1 MGIGSVISDFFLRGA
16 PSADVIKDAD
26 AARGYKEMKSIAGYM
41 PYLDTVDDNKILL
54 SDGRTLAAVYSLTS
68 IPTEARSDELMEQF
82 AKGLNQFICNTF
94 EEDST
99 APWSVSFYCWNDR
112 ASFYDLVDETYDYA
126 RKVHAARDAELTPYT
141 HWFMKKLW
149 EPHIKTMMSGNG
161 LFTDPLSDMP
171 WVGKRRRAYLVFYRK
186 QSGATRRRN
195 WTAETELENQC
206 KKVEQMIRGAGVK
219 CQRLGGEAIRNWLF
233 RWFNPRPKAT
243 DGDTEALLKKFPYIP
258 ETQRMAEYDLA
269 TDVMTSDVRTC
280 NKTKHWYFDGMPHT
294 VLSIEKLESV
304 PVVGQTSAERYR
316 SKEER
321 ASASA
326 KTTCMLDQLPDG
338 TVLVVSFVAKQ
349 QQTIRKHLERLEKN
363 SKGDTPEA
371 GATREEV
378 RHARLQIARGNKLY
392 PYSMALCVRGN
403 DDDHIDDVIRQTNT
417 VLTGN
422 SFKIIDPDYDL
433 FRQDRYMRFIPCGF
447 DPNLAQLEMR
457 NRLVYTSHLANL
469 IPVYGRGLGSGNH
482 GSVFFN
488 RGAEPFS
495 FDPTW
500 AADRVKNAH
509 LFLFGPTGAGKSAT
523 LVYLQM
529 LITAVINPRWVVV
542 EAGNSFGLLS
552 DFLKSMGKSVV
563 DIKLKP
569 GKDCPSIAPF
579 KALLQLVDAKGRI
592 IQDASEV
599 EEILNGDAELS
610 EADDGGLT
618 NNESE
623 VTRDILGEMLIIA
636 RLMVTGGELKEEH
649 RMTRADLGIL
659 KRSLLDA
666 AIEAR
671 IEGIEDVLPERVIK
685 HLRNQVAL
693 KPENSLRINEMA
705 DAMELF
711 TDGFAGELFNRPG
724 EELPDADYIRI
735 EMGSLASGND
745 TGDKL
750 AVAYISI
757 INQIIARAQRTQRD
771 GRPTINLTD
780 EAHVITK
787 NPLLAMYLVVV
798 SKLLGRRMGLWLW
811 QATQN
816 MEDYKDESK
825 KMLAMFE
832 WWLCLKVEAG
842 ELKHIR
848 ENRALSED
856 QETMLLSTRKEP
868 KKYTEGVIMSDSIQ
882 GLFRVIQPPL
892 CLALAGT
899 EKEEKRE
906 RQKVMLQ
913 HSCNEVQA
921 AIHIGESIAKMR
933 LEHALSI

>member
-1 MGIGSVISDFFLRGA
+1 MGIGQVLSDFFLRGA
-16 PSADVIKDAD
+16 PSSDVVKDDD

-41 PYLDTVDDNKILL
+41 PYLDTVEDNKILL
-54 SDGRTLAAVYSLTS
+54 SDGRSVAAVYSLTS

-94 EEDST
+94 EEDAT
-99 APWSVSFYCWNDR
+99 APWTVSFYCWNDR
-112 ASFYDLVDETYDYA
+112 AGFYDLVEETYDYA
-126 RKVHAARDAELTPYT
+126 RRVHAARDAQLDPYT
-141 HWFMKKLW
+141 HWFMNNLW
-149 EPHIKTMMSGNG
+149 EPHIKTMMAGKG
-161 LFTDPLSDMP
+161 LFTDSLSDMP
-171 WVGKRRRAYLVFYRK
+171 WAGKRRRAYLVFYRR
-186 QSGATRRRN
+186 QSGAVRRRN
-195 WTAETELENQC
+195 WSANTELDNQC
-206 KKVEQMIRGAGVK
+206 KKVEQMIRGAGIK
-219 CQRLGGEAIRNWLF
+219 CQRLGGEAIHNWLF
-233 RWFNPRPKAT
+233 RWFNPRPKST
-243 DGDTEALLKKFPYIP
+243 GGDTEALLKQFPYIP
-258 ETQRMAEYDLA
+258 EEHRTAEYDLA

-280 NKTKHWYFDGMPHT
+280 SKTKHWYFDGMPHT
-294 VLSIEKLESV
+294 VLSIEKLEAV
-304 PVVGQTSAERYR
+304 PAVGQTSAERYR

-338 TVLVVSFVAKQ
+338 TVLVITYVAKQ
-349 QQTIRKHLERLEKN
+349 QQMIRKHLERLEKN
-363 SKGDTPEA
+363 SRGDTPEA
-371 GATREEV
+371 GAAREEV

-392 PYSMALCVRGN
+392 PYSMGLCVRGD
-403 DDDHIDDVIRQTNT
+403 DDDHIDDVIRRANT

-447 DPNLAQLEMR
+447 D
-457 NRLVYTSHLANL
+457 LANL
-469 IPVYGRGLGSGNH
+469 LPVYGRGLGSGNH
-482 GSVFFN
+482 GIVFFN
-488 RGAEPFS
+488 RGAEPLS

-500 AADRVKNAH
+500 PGDRVKNAH

-552 DFLKSMGKSVV
+552 DFLKRMGKSVV

-579 KALLQLVDAKGRI
+579 KALLQLVDAKGRV
-592 IQDASEV
+592 IQEASEV

-610 EADDGGLT
+610 EADDGSLGDV
-618 NNESE
+618 NESE
-623 VTRDILGEMLIIA
+623 VTRDVLGEMLIIA

-659 KRSLLDA
+659 KRALLDA
-666 AIEAR
+666 AVEAR
-671 IEGIEDVLPERVIK
+671 LAGLEDVLPERVIK
-685 HLRNQVAL
+685 TLRNQTIE
-693 KPENSLRINEMA
+693 KPDNALRINEMA

-711 TDGFAGELFNRPG
+711 CDGFAGQLFNRPG

-757 INQIIARAQRTQRD
+757 INQVIARAQRTQRD

-842 ELKHIR
+842 ELKHIE
-848 ENRALSED
+848 ENRSLSDD
-856 QETMLLSTRKEP
+856 QKTMLLSTRKEP
-868 KKYTEGVIMSDSIQ
+868 KKYTEGVVMSDSIQ

-906 RQKVMLQ
+906 RQKVMQ
-913 HSCNEVQA
+913 EFKCDEVDA
-921 AIHIGESIAKMR
+921 AIRIGEMIGKKR
-933 LEHALSI
+933 LEHANSL